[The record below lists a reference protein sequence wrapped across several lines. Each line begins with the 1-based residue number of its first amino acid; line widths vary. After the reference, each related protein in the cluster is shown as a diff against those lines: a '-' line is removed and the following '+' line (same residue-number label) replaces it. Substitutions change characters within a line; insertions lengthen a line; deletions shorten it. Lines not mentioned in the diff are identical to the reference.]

1 MEQFESF
8 IGVNFWTALITLL
21 NTLTIFFVGK
31 KFLFGPV
38 MEMIKERQQEIDDMY
53 ADAGSAK
60 QQALDMESEY
70 RQKLLVATQTGEQ
83 MVKEA
88 VARGQRREEEIIR
101 SAREQASAIL
111 DKAAADIAMEKKQAV
126 QGARDEIS
134 DMAVAI
140 AAKVLDREIS
150 SAQQSQLV
158 DAFIDELGDGV

>member
-8 IGVNFWTALITLL
+8 IGVNFWTALLTLL

-38 MEMIKERQQEIDDMY
+38 MKMIRDRQQEIDDMY

-60 QQALDMESEY
+60 QQALEMESEY
-70 RQKLLVATQTGEQ
+70 RQKLLTATQTGEQ

-88 VARGQRREEEIIR
+88 VVRGQRREEEIIR

-126 QGARDEIS
+126 SDARDEIS

-140 AAKVLDREIS
+140 AAKVLDRELS

>member
-1 MEQFESF
+1 LEQFESF

>member
-38 MEMIKERQQEIDDMY
+38 MKMIRDRQQEIDDLY
-53 ADAGSAK
+53 ADAEGAK
-60 QQALDMESEY
+60 QQALEMEQEY
-70 RQKLLVATQTGEQ
+70 RQKLQTATETGEQ

-88 VARGQRREEEIIR
+88 VARGQRREEEII
-101 SAREQASAIL
+101 QAAHQQADAML
-111 DKAAADIAMEKKQAV
+111 DKAAADIAMEKKQAM
-126 QGARDEIS
+126 QEARDEIS

-140 AAKVLDREIS
+140 AQKVLDREIS
-150 SAQQSQLV
+150 QERQAQLV
-158 DAFIDELGDGV
+158 DEFIEELGDGV